1 MLAFIAR
8 FSPRIQAALAL
19 PKEVADL
26 LVSVEDVIH
35 DKGSDPK
42 VQRVL
47 NDMRVLRRKLDAI
60 RGD

>member
-1 MLAFIAR
+1 MIAFIAR
-8 FSPRIQAALAL
+8 FSPRLQALLAL

-26 LVSVEDVIH
+26 LVGVENVIH
-35 DKGSDPK
+35 DKGHDPK

-47 NDMRVLRRKLDAI
+47 NNIRVLRKKLDAI